1 MLSGLVG
8 DLLSLVLG
16 QLSSDS
22 SGLLGSQVL
31 WLVLLA
37 GVESLDTLSLV
48 SVDDSQNTGNVLSD
62 SVDSWQR
69 WLLQFLHFQV
79 GQLLLQLNQ
88 LLLQFLLG
96 LGT

>member
-1 MLSGLVG
+1 
-8 DLLSLVLG
+8 
-16 QLSSDS
+16 
-22 SGLLGSQVL
+22 
-31 WLVLLA
+31 
-37 GVESLDTLSLV
+37 
-48 SVDDSQNTGNVLSD
+48 
-62 SVDSWQR
+62 VDSWQR

>member
-37 GVESLDTLSLV
+37 SVESLDALSLV

-62 SVDSWQR
+62 GVDSWQR